1 MNKKDIFYS
10 KENHINHLNQ
20 LYIEKIYTDFLKNPQ
35 LVSIYWKNFFQKNK
49 KNFIQKKNLIHF
61 THSTQKLKNSDLTIY
76 KMIQLLRTHGH
87 KYANLNPLTINVY
100 NSSIYPFLSLKYII
114 HKINKIKKKN
124 NTKIQNKY
132 KKIKTIYN
140 KFTDIYCKSI
150 GIEYMY
156 IDCIKEKKWIQKYVE
171 HQFTNFLLPQKKKI
185 HLLNSL
191 IKVEIFEKYLNTTF
205 PGSKRFSLEG
215 CEILIIA
222 LQNMIYYANK
232 KSLSKIIIGMSHR
245 GRLNVLTNVLNKKI
259 STLCNEFSNQY
270 VILNKS
276 GDAKYHIGRKKKI
289 QIKKNIITIDLKY
302 NPSHLEIINPVVMGS
317 AKACIEKYQHNTNKI
332 LPINI
337 HGDAAIIGQ
346 GVNQELINMSQ
357 TNHYHV
363 GGTIHIIIN
372 NQIGFTTSNKKDSR
386 SSNYCS
392 DIAKITQA
400 PVLHV
405 NVDQPESVI
414 FIIKM
419 ALNYRQIFKKDIFI
433 NLVCYRRRGHN
444 ESDDPNV
451 TQPIMYQKIK
461 KHPTI
466 CEIYYQYLKKKNII
480 NLQHLYHINEKF
492 KQEINILKK
501 NPKYTC
507 NIKKKNHINKKQK
520 NKKINLKKIAIQINS
535 IPKNIHMHNRVSK
548 IYTERYHA
556 IIYDKLIDWGHA
568 ENLAYAYILSQGIS
582 CRLSGEDVSRGTF
595 FHRHSVIF
603 NQNNGMKYIP
613 LNNIKGI
620 KKNFYVCDS
629 VLSEEAVLAFEY
641 GYSIDASNSINIWE
655 AQFGDFMNGAQI
667 VIDQF
672 ISSGEQKWGIKS
684 KLIMLLPH
692 GYEGQGPEHSSARLE
707 RFLQLCA
714 QNNMKICVPST
725 SSQIYHIL
733 CNQAMDT
740 IHTPLI
746 IFTPKSLLRNPQ
758 SHVYFTQIQK
768 NHFQTVIHNL
778 NQINI
783 HNIKNI
789 IFCSGKI
796 YYELLNFQ
804 KKYKKNNTIL
814 IRIEQ
819 LYPFPKQDILNLLYQ
834 CIHIQNIIWCQ
845 EEPKNQGAWHYI
857 HNRLKKNIPPYI
869 ILNYVGRPTSSSPA
883 VGCSYMH
890 QKQQKKIINTAFNIN

>member
-1 MNKKDIFYS
+1 MKKKDIFYS
-10 KENHINHLNQ
+10 KKNHINHLNQ
-20 LYIEKIYTDFLKNPQ
+20 LYIDEIYTDFLKNPQ
-35 LVSIYWKNFFQKNK
+35 GVSIYWRNFFQKNK
-49 KNFIQKKNLIHF
+49 KYFVQKKKLIHLR
-61 THSTQKLKNSDLTIY
+61 HSHKKLKNCDFTIY
-76 KMIQLLRTHGH
+76 KIIQLFRTHGH
-87 KYANLNPLTINVY
+87 KYATLNPLQVHHS
-100 NSSIYPFLSLKYII
+100 NSSIYPFLSFKYII
-114 HKINKIKKKN
+114 NTINNTKKKN
-124 NTKIQNKY
+124 NTKIPNKY
-132 KKIKTIYN
+132 KKIKKIYK

-156 IDCIKEKKWIQKYVE
+156 IDCIKERKWIQKYVE
-171 HQFTNFLLPQKKKI
+171 NQFTDFVLSKKKKI

-191 IKVEIFEKYLNTTF
+191 VHVEIFEKYLNTTF

-215 CEILIIA
+215 CEILITT
-222 LQNMIYYANK
+222 LQNIIYYASK
-232 KSLSKIIIGMSHR
+232 KLLSKIIIGMSHR

-259 STLCNEFSNQY
+259 STLCNEFSDKY
-270 VILNKS
+270 VILHKS
-276 GDAKYHIGRKKKI
+276 GDAKYHIGRKKHI

-392 DIAKITQA
+392 DIAKITQS
-400 PVLHV
+400 PVFHV
-405 NVDQPESVI
+405 NVDHPESVI

-419 ALNYRQIFKKDIFI
+419 AFNYRHIFKKDIFI
-433 NLVCYRRRGHN
+433 NLVGYRRRGHN
-444 ESDDPNV
+444 ESDDPSV
-451 TQPIMYQKIK
+451 TQPIMYKKIK

-480 NLQHLYHINEKF
+480 SVKPLYHIHEKF

-501 NPKYTC
+501 NPHYTC
-507 NIKKKNHINKKQK
+507 HIKKKNHIHKKKK
-520 NKKINLKKIAIQINS
+520 NKTINLKKIAIQINS
-535 IPKNIHMHNRVSK
+535 IPKNIYIHNRVLK

-556 IIYDKLIDWGHA
+556 IMCNKLIDWGHA

-603 NQNNGMKYIP
+603 DQNNGMKYIP

-620 KKNFYVCDS
+620 KKKFYVCDS

-692 GYEGQGPEHSSARLE
+692 GYEGQGPEHSSARIE

-725 SSQIYHIL
+725 SSQIYHLL
-733 CNQAMDT
+733 CNQAMEK
-740 IHTPLI
+740 IYTPLI

-758 SHVYFTQIQK
+758 SHVYFQQIQK
-768 NHFQTVIHNL
+768 NNFQTVIHNL
-778 NQINI
+778 HSIKI

-796 YYELLNFQ
+796 YYELFNF
-804 KKYKKNNTIL
+804 KTKYKKNNTLL

-819 LYPFPKQDILNLLYQ
+819 LYPFPKKDILNLLYQ
-834 CIHIQNIIWCQ
+834 YIQVQNIIWCQ

-857 HNRLKKNIPPYI
+857 SNKLKNNIPPNI
-869 ILNYVGRPTSSSPA
+869 TFNYVGRPKSSSPA
-883 VGCSYMH
+883 VGSFYMH